1 LVADELMIKSDDFL
15 VGRLSGVGGWPVN
28 PSIVYLAYGTR
39 SILFFLPRELGSL
52 VDVAADLLEQQLN
65 AITSGYPYLQSI
77 HLILF

>member
-1 LVADELMIKSDDFL
+1 
-15 VGRLSGVGGWPVN
+15 
-28 PSIVYLAYGTR
+28 
-39 SILFFLPRELGSL
+39 L